1 MNSNQLLISCSDF
14 IKLILKINE
23 NIASFCNSFV
33 RFPDDQQMV
42 LGLLN
47 MSDEYIDAL
56 DIDVMVADEC
66 DQFKVIEASPEFLAP
81 DSEIPQGEDVTF
93 EIIELPKYSGV
104 GTE

>member
-1 MNSNQLLISCSDF
+1 
-14 IKLILKINE
+14 
-23 NIASFCNSFV
+23 
-33 RFPDDQQMV
+33 MV

-66 DQFKVIEASPEFLAP
+66 DQFKVVEVSPVFSRMCLKNVNWKEFLAP
-81 DSEIPQGEDVTF
+81 DSVTF

-104 GTE
+104 GTDNKVVIGEIKAHKYLLATK